1 MFQFTLPAQD
11 RRGKSPGES
20 PIARR
25 ERGRFGPVGQI
36 REHLLKGP
44 LINQH
49 TRDQSMRQVPGR

>member
-1 MFQFTLPAQD
+1 MFQFTLPAQH
-11 RRGKSPGES
+11 RGGKSSGES

-25 ERGRFGPVGQI
+25 ERCGLGAVGQI

-49 TRDQSMRQVPGR
+49 TRD